1 MAERVTVTVPVYL
14 RQTMADGKT
23 RLLEFR
29 TRELSRHHLFL
40 ATDDLSLL
48 DVGEEVELLIGA
60 AGERFS
66 SGRAR
71 VVGSERVFGHRQGV
85 AASGLRLAASGFRL
99 AFTAPDADFRAVID
113 GFLRAAGNAELPE
126 AGLEPARS

>member
-1 MAERVTVTVPVYL
+1 MAERVAAPVYL

-23 RLLEFR
+23 RVMEFR
-29 TRELSRHHLFL
+29 IRELSHHHLFI
-40 ATDDLSLL
+40 AADDLSLL

-71 VVGSERVFGHRQGV
+71 VVGSARVFGYRPRV
-85 AASGLRLAASGFRL
+85 MATGLRLPASGFRL

-113 GFLRAAGNAELPE
+113 GFLRAAGNAGLPE